1 MARKDILAAGGRKA
15 AFGVSGH
22 GDDEITINPGIIAP
36 EGAFDNVVVP
46 EIVKEVK
53 PRKKFTPLGET
64 LLVRRTPADNPGGIL
79 LTETVAKEAPAEGT
93 VLAAGPRV
101 YQLVVGD
108 NVVFG
113 KYAGAEFTLNG
124 ETLLLMEVGEIKG
137 TLSDE
142 IPSTAD
148 PVAYENDTACS
159 AAIPS
164 RFIASA

>member
-1 MARKDILAAGGRKA
+1 MGRKDILAAGGRKA
-15 AFGVSGH
+15 AFGVSGR
-22 GDDEITINPGIIAP
+22 GDDEIKINPGIIAP
-36 EGAFDNVVVP
+36 EGAFDNEVIP
-46 EIVKEVK
+46 EIVKEIK
-53 PRKKFTPLGET
+53 TLKKFTPLGET

-93 VLAAGPRV
+93 VLAVGPRV

-124 ETLLLMEVGEIKG
+124 ETLLLMEVDEIKG

-142 IPSTAD
+142 SRVEPEPYI
-148 PVAYENDTACS
+148 NDTACS
-159 AAIPS
+159 VVPS